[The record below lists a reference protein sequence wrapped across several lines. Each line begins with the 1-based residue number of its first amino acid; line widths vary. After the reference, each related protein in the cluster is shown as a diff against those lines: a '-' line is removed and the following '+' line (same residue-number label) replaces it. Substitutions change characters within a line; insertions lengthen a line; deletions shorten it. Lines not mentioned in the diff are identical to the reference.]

1 MIEVIVPKK
10 HRSWSE
16 MIKEISLKSKEED
29 SSWAFENAQFFHN
42 ALEHPSKEV
51 PSYLFMMQHVNRS
64 ALYPSGRK
72 KKLQAKSKVHNPIM
86 YEQFEVGYN

>member
-16 MIKEISLKSKEED
+16 MIKEISLMSKDED